1 MVAAMPLARLGHEVF
16 KVTLLA
22 LIGFAIL
29 RFAAA
34 RFRIPGLAAALG
46 AGGVAQ

>member
-1 MVAAMPLARLGHEVF
+1 VPIARLGHEVIR
-16 KVTLLA
+16 VTLLA

-29 RFAAA
+29 RFAAV
-34 RFRIPGLAAALG
+34 RFRVPGLAAALG

>member
-1 MVAAMPLARLGHEVF
+1 MVSPVPIARLGHEVLR
-16 KVTLLA
+16 VTLLA
-22 LIGFAIL
+22 LIGFALL
-29 RFAAA
+29 RFVAV

>member
-1 MVAAMPLARLGHEVF
+1 MRAVPIARLGNEVLR
-16 KVTLLA
+16 VTLLA

-29 RFAAA
+29 RFLAV
-34 RFRIPGLAAALG
+34 RFRVPGLAAALG

>member
-1 MVAAMPLARLGHEVF
+1 MPLARLGHDVF
-16 KVTLLA
+16 RVTILA
-22 LIGFAIL
+22 LIGFALL

-34 RFRIPGLAAALG
+34 KFRIPGLAAALG

>member
-1 MVAAMPLARLGHEVF
+1 MPLARLGHDVF
-16 KVTLLA
+16 RVTILA
-22 LIGFAIL
+22 LIGFALL
-29 RFAAA
+29 RFAAE

>member
-1 MVAAMPLARLGHEVF
+1 MVRPVPLARLGHDVF

-22 LIGFAIL
+22 LIGFAVL
-29 RFAAA
+29 RFVAAKW
-34 RFRIPGLAAALG
+34 RIPGLAAALG

>member
-1 MVAAMPLARLGHEVF
+1 MPLARLGHDVIR
-16 KVTLLA
+16 VTVLA
-22 LIGFAIL
+22 LIGFALL
-29 RFAAA
+29 RFVAA

>member
-1 MVAAMPLARLGHEVF
+1 MPLARLGHEVF
-16 KVTLLA
+16 RVTLLA

-29 RFAAA
+29 RWIAVRA
-34 RFRIPGLAAALG
+34 RIPGLAAALG

>member
-1 MVAAMPLARLGHEVF
+1 MPITRLGAEVLRI
-16 KVTLLA
+16 TLLA
-22 LIGFAIL
+22 LVGFALL